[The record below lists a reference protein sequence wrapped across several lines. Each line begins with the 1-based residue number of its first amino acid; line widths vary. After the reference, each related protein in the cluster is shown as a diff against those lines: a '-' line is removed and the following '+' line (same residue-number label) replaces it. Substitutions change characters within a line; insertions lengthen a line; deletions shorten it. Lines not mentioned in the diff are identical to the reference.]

1 MQTTIRYMAY
11 GQPSTDWPILIVQP
25 EGAYTDIVRDSFGKP
40 TSITRRSIS
49 GDVAITRSMVY
60 DNYQQLCKTI
70 EPETAATVMGYD
82 AAGNLIWSAGGQS
95 LPGLGSCNA
104 GDVPFEAKV
113 LRSYDVRNRLESLR
127 DRKSTRLNS
136 SH

>member
-1 MQTTIRYMAY
+1 MQTTISYMAY

-60 DNYQQLCKTI
+60 DHYQQLCKTI
-70 EPETAATVMGYD
+70 EPETAARSEDHTSE
-82 AAGNLIWSAGGQS
+82 LQS
-95 LPGLGSCNA
+95 LM
-104 GDVPFEAKV
+104 
-113 LRSYDVRNRLESLR
+113 RISYAVFCLKKQTLITN
-127 DRKSTRLNS
+127 KNK
-136 SH
+136 

>member
-1 MQTTIRYMAY
+1 MQTTISYMAY

-70 EPETAATVMGYD
+70 EPDTAATVMGYERSEE
-82 AAGNLIWSAGGQS
+82 NTSELPSLIRISSAVFCLKTQI
-95 LPGLGSCNA
+95 N
-104 GDVPFEAKV
+104 
-113 LRSYDVRNRLESLR
+113 
-127 DRKSTRLNS
+127 
-136 SH
+136 